1 MNASTPIQ
9 TSARRAP
16 QRFMVAQTITGFLLL
31 AALLVFI
38 ISPFQTG
45 ALRAN
50 SVLPYLIGLE
60 HLAVGIWMFAVR
72 RREIPGRALAL
83 FLAGAGATAAGA
95 SSTVNPFVLFSGIL
109 LASAA
114 IFQFA
119 LFFPGPDPLVK
130 KHFGAPRVVYAV
142 SGILAVMSLVLSW
155 QNAAAPVHI
164 GTGLTLLTFGYGLV
178 LITFAF
184 LWLGLRR
191 LKKAPPIERE
201 EIRILFWAGVVSYA
215 PLGLWLVGSLAGINF
230 GVITGLVIFLAAVFP
245 AAVVY
250 TFQRYQMRRS
260 DLQVSRSVVY
270 VILAVLISVG
280 YALFVAG
287 LGVVLG
293 SMTGITTV
301 VAGFVMFALALAFNP
316 VRQSLQNMVDGV
328 FFRGERAYQDRL
340 QTFSGELTNVVD
352 VTRIIQTLRSYVE
365 KTLMPGN
372 FHIFV
377 YDPLGDQYAASSGI
391 GGRPTSEL
399 RFNPNPDLARYLN
412 ERHAPMT
419 IEDLESRANE
429 FKIDQLRFKVLG
441 MKLLVPLT
449 GRQRLNGW
457 LAMGDRMS
465 GEPFTN
471 RDLAFLEALSDQ
483 AAMALERAQV
493 VVNMENRVREMNVL
507 TRVAQGINVTLE
519 LNDILELIYAQTVQ
533 VIPADDFHLMLT
545 EGDPQLLMEI
555 FCVEANERFLEYENK
570 PVRGQTLE
578 QEIIRQRRAMMT
590 DEYMRECQRAG
601 ILVTRSSLFAWMGV
615 PLNAGAQVIGTLS
628 LAKRDMNVTY
638 SREQLNLFQAIAD
651 QAAGAIVKARLL
663 EESEKRARQL
673 TVLNR
678 VTRQLTSTLELE
690 PLLAQVLENAVMILN
705 GEGGGLYMVDRITGE
720 LAFQTAVGGAAI
732 EQYFSNPADQ
742 IQKALHQRKAV
753 LENMLPAMMV
763 SENVKPAENQAFS
776 PRTCLVSP
784 LLVKEDV
791 LGMIA
796 VVNRKDGQPF
806 EQDDLDFLTAYTN
819 QASVALDNARLYTMT
834 DQALAARVEELSVM
848 QRVDRELNTSLDT
861 TRTMQIT
868 LEWALRQ
875 SGATAG
881 LIGVVQEDGLQ
892 VKESQGYG
900 EEIAP
905 YQEALM
911 ALDLFGMQ
919 QVIETGHGVVYP
931 AAKGLRLKPD
941 AVEQAVIPIRREST
955 TMGVL
960 LLESMSANTF
970 SEDRTA
976 FLTRLTDHAAIAISN
991 AQLYAAVQAA
1001 NIAKSEFVSFVSHE
1015 LKNPMTSI
1023 KGYTELLAAGAVGPI
1038 TEAQA
1043 NFLATIRSNVERMA
1057 TLVSDLADV
1066 SRIEAGRMRLDFKSI
1081 PIKEALE
1088 EVVRSLRRQIDD
1100 KKQRLNLEVPELLPS
1115 VWADRTRLVQII
1127 TNLVSNAVKYTPQEG
1142 EILAA
1147 AEICDNRWDEAGA
1160 KQVVHIWVKDNGI
1173 GISEEDQKKIFQKFF
1188 RSEDPKT
1195 RESPGTG
1202 LGLNITRSLVEFQG
1216 GKIWF
1221 ESEFRHGTTFH
1232 FTIPVAE

>member
-1 MNASTPIQ
+1 MNASTPIP
-9 TSARRAP
+9 TSARKAP
-16 QRFMVAQTITGFLLL
+16 FKFMAAQAFTGFLLL
-31 AALLVFI
+31 AAMLAFI
-38 ISPFQTG
+38 IFPFQSD
-45 ALRAN
+45 AWRAN
-50 SVLPYLIGLE
+50 YLLPYLIGLE
-60 HLAVGIWMFAVR
+60 YLMVGIWMFAVR
-72 RREIPGRALAL
+72 RREVAGRSLAL
-83 FLAGAGATAAGA
+83 FLAGAAVTAG
-95 SSTVNPFVLFSGIL
+95 SVSTRTNPFILFSGML
-109 LASAA
+109 LAGAA
-114 IFQFA
+114 LSQFA
-119 LFFPGPDPLVK
+119 LNFPTRDPWLK
-130 KHFGAPRVVYAV
+130 KIPWVTTGLYIGA
-142 SGILAVMSLVLSW
+142 GILALLSLILTW
-155 QNAAAPVHI
+155 GDINAPLHI
-164 GTGLTLLTFGYGLV
+164 GTGLTLAALGYSYGL
-178 LITFAF
+178 IAAGF
-184 LWLGLRR
+184 LLLGLRR
-191 LKKAPPIERE
+191 LKNGSPIERE
-201 EIRILFWAGVVSYA
+201 EVRIIFWAGVVSFA
-215 PLGLWLVGSLAGINF
+215 PLGGWLAGSLLGVNF
-230 GVITGLVIFLAAVFP
+230 GLLTGLVILLAAVFP
-245 AAVVY
+245 ISVIY

-260 DLQVSRSVVY
+260 DLQISRAVVY

-287 LGVVLG
+287 LGVLLG
-293 SMTGITTV
+293 SMTGITTI
-301 VAGFVMFALALAFNP
+301 VAGFVMFVLALALNP
-316 VRQSLQNMVDGV
+316 VRQSLQNMVDVV

-340 QTFSGELTNVVD
+340 QTFSGELTNVVE
-352 VTRIIQTLRSYVE
+352 VTRIIKTLRSYVD

-377 YDPLGDQYAASSGI
+377 YDPLSDQYAASPGP

-399 RFNPNPDLARYLN
+399 RFTPNPDLARYLN

-419 IEDLESRANE
+419 MEDLDSRANE

-545 EGDPQLLMEI
+545 EGDAQTLMEL
-555 FCVEANERFLEYENK
+555 FCVEANERFSEYENK

-578 QEIIRQRRAMMT
+578 QEVVRQRRAMMT

-601 ILVTRSSLFAWMGV
+601 ILVTRSNLFAWMGV

-678 VTRQLTSTLELE
+678 VTRQLTATLELK
-690 PLLAQVLENAVMILN
+690 PLLDQVLENAVGIIN
-705 GEGGGLYMVDRITGE
+705 GEGGGLYIVDRLTGK
-720 LAFQTAVGGAAI
+720 LDLQSVLGGQVI
-732 EQYFSNPADQ
+732 QQYFASPNDLV
-742 IQKALHQRKAV
+742 QKALDDRKAL
-753 LENMLPAMMV
+753 LENTPPAL
-763 SENVKPAENQAFS
+763 FS
-776 PRTCLVSP
+776 NNLKSDEDQPYTPRTCLVSP
-784 LLVKEDV
+784 LLVQEDV
-791 LGMIA
+791 LGMIV
-796 VVNRKDGQPF
+796 VVNRLDGQPF
-806 EQDDLDFLTAYTN
+806 EPDDLDLLTAYSN

-861 TRTMQIT
+861 NRTMQIT

-875 SGATAG
+875 SGASAG
-881 LIGVVQEDGLQ
+881 FIGVVQEEGLQ
-892 VKESQGYG
+892 VKESSGYG
-900 EEIAP
+900 DEISI
-905 YQEALM
+905 YQDALM
-911 ALDLFGMQ
+911 PFDLFGME
-919 QVIETGHGVVYP
+919 QVIENGQMVVHIG
-931 AAKGLRLKPD
+931 ADGRRLKPGALD
-941 AVEQAVIPIRREST
+941 QAVIPIRRETT

-960 LLESMSANTF
+960 VLESSTANTF
-970 SEDRTA
+970 GDDHAA

-1038 TEAQA
+1038 TDAQA

-1066 SRIEAGRMRLDFKSI
+1066 SRIEAGRLRLDFKSI
-1081 PIKEALE
+1081 ATKDALE
-1088 EVVRSLRRQIDD
+1088 EVVRSLRRQMDD
-1100 KKQRLNLEVPELLPS
+1100 KKQRLNLEIPDGLPN

-1127 TNLVSNAVKYTPQEG
+1127 TNLVSNAVKYTPAEG
-1142 EILAA
+1142 EIQAA
-1147 AEICDNRWDEAGA
+1147 AEVCENRWDETGA
-1160 KQVVHIWVKDNGI
+1160 RQVVHIWVKDNGI

-1232 FTIPVAE
+1232 FTVPVAE